1 MSNLAVGLA
10 LGASMHGGGFSGGAP
25 DRTEAIVMLI
35 VLALAALI
43 TTCFYPRI
51 RRASDDRVEL
61 CFFVAG
67 FYCIALIGELLVL
80 GLFAL
85 IAIALGLV

>member
-1 MSNLAVGLA
+1 MSNLAIGLA
-10 LGASMHGGGFSGGAP
+10 LGASMHGGGSMGSP

-35 VLALAALI
+35 VVALAALI
-43 TTCFYPRI
+43 TACFYPRI
-51 RRASDDRVEL
+51 RRTADDRVEL
-61 CFFVAG
+61 CFFTAG

-85 IAIALGLV
+85 IGIALGLG